1 MRRSNPAPP
10 GGPTP
15 GCEAGQRPDSE
26 IRSTARGAEAGCC
39 GCAFVLEY
47 SCRRRPGPQ
56 HDPHTPGT
64 APHRSSNYTHPAPR
78 GTCASPAN
86 PMVLHRAWCAS
97 SRPLSTRA
105 RYTEVRHRV
114 RNYSAAR
121 VTPVPAP
128 STPPRPRPRPLAPSP
143 RPPLSKVVNASQ
155 AQTPCMHV
163 LTMAPAP
170 LSPQAQTLC
179 MHVLT
184 MAPAPL
190 SPQAQTQS
198 TCMPLIISR
207 YARWARSLST

>member
-1 MRRSNPAPP
+1 MSQLDPGPGLPRSGSGPAPRF
-10 GGPTP
+10 GK
-15 GCEAGQRPDSE
+15 EHRESA
-26 IRSTARGAEAGCC
+26 
-39 GCAFVLEY
+39 
-47 SCRRRPGPQ
+47 RRPGVAGVFVLVLVPATTGTAARPTAQ
-56 HDPHTPGT
+56 HRTAVRTTHTPD
-64 APHRSSNYTHPAPR
+64 PAPR

-86 PMVLHRAWCAS
+86 PMVLHRTWCAS
-97 SRPLSTRA
+97 SRPLSTRGSRA
-105 RYTEVRHRV
+105 RYTEVRHRL

-121 VTPVPAP
+121 VTAGRAP

-155 AQTPCMHV
+155 AQMP
-163 LTMAPAP
+163 
-170 LSPQAQTLC
+170 C

>member
-1 MRRSNPAPP
+1 MR
-10 GGPTP
+10 
-15 GCEAGQRPDSE
+15 AGQRPDSE
-26 IRSTARGAEAGCC
+26 RSTARVRGAAGCC
-39 GCAFVLEY
+39 GCV
-47 SCRRRPGPQ
+47 RPSTRAGDDRDRSTTRTPTAQ
-56 HDPHTPGT
+56 HRTAVRTTHTPD
-64 APHRSSNYTHPAPR
+64 PAPR

-86 PMVLHRAWCAS
+86 PMVLHRTWCAS
-97 SRPLSTRA
+97 SRPLSTRGSRA
-105 RYTEVRHRV
+105 RYTEVRHRL

-121 VTPVPAP
+121 VTAGRAP

-143 RPPLSKVVNASQ
+143 RPPLSKVVNAS
-155 AQTPCMHV
+155 
-163 LTMAPAP
+163 
-170 LSPQAQTLC
+170 QAQTLC